1 MDSPGGRPAAAAV
14 AGAACISSSA
24 VVMQLAGSSPSA
36 TALGRCGF
44 ALPVLGVLAWLERR
58 RAAARPLSQPA
69 PRLTPRGRWLARL
82 AGLFL
87 AADLILWSHS
97 IADIGAGLGTVITN
111 LQVIIVAMLAWLL
124 LGERPRR
131 SLLIAC
137 PVMLGGLILVGGLAS
152 SGGYGADPLLGVA
165 FGVGVAVLYS
175 GYILLL
181 RQAAVG
187 APPVAT
193 LLQATMGA
201 TAGAIVIGLLLR
213 DFRLGPAS
221 QALGWLVLLALT
233 SQVLGWL
240 LITVSMPRLP
250 AWLVSALLLVQPCGS
265 VLLGA
270 VILRERPSAGQLLGV
285 AAMLGGVLIA
295 ARGRRAPTRPEQNRL
310 LCKRML
316 SRHGVFISLAPLG
329 FPVHRSP
336 QEWETWRHRCRTFIC
351 TRFCVCTERRTL
363 STEEVWRHGCP
374 ARCRSS
380 PVRSGATACR
390 LLPGPPGNGLRPG

>member
-1 MDSPGGRPAAAAV
+1 MKSPGGRPVAAAV

-58 RAAARPLSQPA
+58 RGTAAPGKRLTVGPA
-69 PRLTPRGRWLARL
+69 PRGGSPAAPWLTRRSRWLARL
-82 AGLFL
+82 AGVFL
-87 AADLILWSHS
+87 AADLIVWSHS
-97 IADIGAGLGTVITN
+97 IADIGAGLGTVVTN
-111 LQVIIVAMLAWLL
+111 LQVIIVALLAWLV

-131 SLLIAC
+131 SLVVAG

-152 SGGYGADPLLGVA
+152 TGGYGADPPLGVA

-187 APPVAT
+187 APAVAT
-193 LLQATMGA
+193 LFEATLGA
-201 TAGAIVIGLLLR
+201 AAGSAVLGLALH
-213 DFRLGPAS
+213 DFRLGPAWP
-221 QALGWLVLLALT
+221 ALGWLVLLALT

-250 AWLVSALLLVQPCGS
+250 AWLVSALLLVQPAGS

-270 VILRERPSAGQLLGV
+270 VFLRERPSAAQLAGV

-295 ARGRRAPTRPEQNRL
+295 ARRTRAPA
-310 LCKRML
+310 K
-316 SRHGVFISLAPLG
+316 
-329 FPVHRSP
+329 
-336 QEWETWRHRCRTFIC
+336 
-351 TRFCVCTERRTL
+351 
-363 STEEVWRHGCP
+363 
-374 ARCRSS
+374 
-380 PVRSGATACR
+380 SG
-390 LLPGPPGNGLRPG
+390 